1 MGPACPRH
9 CEGPRLFFLEGAHD
23 WENVFVL
30 CISHCLVLKQV
41 LKEKMRETIGKY
53 STKTYSKLHSIDI
66 RTGNTKDGWKKHG
79 IDRQP
84 FFWFGTPTP
93 QQDWNAD
100 DQDSQRI
107 CRSKRLAFD
116 IIKGLACPRH
126 CEGPRL
132 FFLEGAH
139 DWANV
144 FVLCIFHCLVL
155 KQVLKEKMRE
165 TIGTYSKNKDLLQ
178 VTFNIRTG
186 NTKDGWKKHG
196 INRQPFFWFGTRSNR
211 ITTKIPRE
219 SADQKDIVWYYHGS
233 CMPKTAM
240 VQSYSSWR
248 EHMIERMCSCFAFP
262 TAWFWNRSWKRK
274 CVKLLGHILQRPTPS
289 YIRYPN
295 W

>member
-41 LKEKMRETIGKY
+41 LKEEKCV
-53 STKTYSKLHSIDI
+53 KLLGSILRRPTPSYI
-66 RTGNTKDGWKKHG
+66 RSISELVIPRTVGKKHG
-79 IDRQP
+79 YR
-84 FFWFGTPTP
+84 PTTLLLILEHR
-93 QQDWNAD
+93 AT
-100 DQDSQRI
+100 RLK
-107 CRSKRLAFD
+107 CRWPRFPKNLQIKKIAFD

-144 FVLCIFHCLVL
+144 FVLCIFHCLVFETGL
-155 KQVLKEKMRE
+155 ERE
-165 TIGTYSKNKDLLQ
+165 NAWNYWDIFYKDLLQ

-196 INRQPFFWFGTRSNR
+196 INRQPFFWFGTPSNR

-233 CMPKTAM
+233 LHA
-240 VQSYSSWR
+240 QGYSSWR